1 MQAIDAWLWQAVAE
15 KIVCKEEPHSL
26 LQKMLKQVA

>member
-1 MQAIDAWLWQAVAE
+1 MQAIDAWQAVAE
-15 KIVCKEEPHSL
+15 KIVCKEEPDSL